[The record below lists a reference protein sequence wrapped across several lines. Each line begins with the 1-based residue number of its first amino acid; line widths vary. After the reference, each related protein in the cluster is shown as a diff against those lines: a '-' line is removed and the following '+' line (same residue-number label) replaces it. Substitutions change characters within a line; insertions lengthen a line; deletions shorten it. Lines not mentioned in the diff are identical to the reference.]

1 VTFFRWN
8 DDNTLVVFFSDSS
21 LLATS
26 HRAVMEFTALRL
38 FGFAISAALQGS
50 LLTFIRRDRKLEK
63 LEILFLSLIA
73 CLFWWNFANFLLLF
87 FERATSALSR
97 VLLSFLVAP
106 AAFGVLAFLP
116 PLLVHIHLV
125 FQSRVLPKP
134 IIRVSRLLEW
144 SLYLPLLVLPFAIA
158 DFPDSYLFSKS
169 ILVVSRFSKA
179 YAVWFCFAL
188 LVSAF
193 FDWKML
199 RQSQKREDRALFGI
213 LLTLFLVVTGLVV
226 YTYFIQDPDS
236 LEPGQPLEAVL
247 MLWSVVPS
255 ALLGYFIFRHNFL
268 EIAIRRSFGY
278 PISVVILV
286 LLYLVSVRYLPDYF
300 GEIPKEV
307 VQAGMILVLLPFV
320 QPLRRWI
327 DHSVDNL
334 FSREI
339 DRFEKLAAGL
349 DEISR
354 STVDLNQ
361 LLQLTEERL
370 RKELNLKSIRLT
382 VNDKTNEAADT
393 LAHDQNRE
401 RILLQKG
408 DLSLGAM
415 LVEGHNATV
424 PNEQHAALRYVIPQ
438 IVAAIETC
446 RLLEGKIQ
454 LERELAERTRLASL
468 GQMAATV
475 AHNIKNPLSSIKTIV
490 QLMQEDGELT
500 VKYGQDM
507 SLIKSE
513 IDRLTESVTQ
523 LLRFSKPTVTSSAT
537 VDLGAVLEKILHIF
551 GPDAERRNIRMDLQM
566 SEKPLMVRGS
576 EEVLLEVFQN
586 LLVNALEVSKSH
598 DAVVVRALVTG
609 SARQRRVLVHVEDE
623 GPGVPEEIQSKVFMP
638 FFTTKQKGTG
648 LGLAVVQRRVMDLGG
663 EVTCLSPISAKGG
676 TRFEVTLPLIE
687 K

>member
-1 VTFFRWN
+1 
-8 DDNTLVVFFSDSS
+8 
-21 LLATS
+21 
-26 HRAVMEFTALRL
+26 MEFTALRL
-38 FGFAISAALQGS
+38 FGFAISAALQFS
-50 LLTFIRRDRKLEK
+50 LLTFIFIRRKRKLEK
-63 LEILFLSLIA
+63 LETLFLSLIA
-73 CLFWWNFANFLLLF
+73 CLFCWNFANFLLPA
-87 FERATSALSR
+87 FERTATDLSR
-97 VLLSFLVAP
+97 VLLSLVVAP

-116 PLLVHIHLV
+116 PLLLHIHLV
-125 FQSRVLPKP
+125 FQSRVLRKP
-134 IIRVSRLLEW
+134 VIPVSRALEW
-144 SLYLPLLVLPFAIA
+144 ALYLPLIALPAAIA
-158 DFPDSYLFSKS
+158 DFLPSYHPSKS
-169 ILVVSRFSKA
+169 ILVVSRFSEA

-193 FDWKML
+193 LEWKML

-226 YTYFIQDPDS
+226 YTYFIQDQDS
-236 LEPGQPLEAVL
+236 LEPGHPLETVL

-268 EIAIRRSFGY
+268 EIAIQRSFGY
-278 PISVVILV
+278 PFAGV
-286 LLYLVSVRYLPDYF
+286 LLLLVYLVSVRYLPDYL

-307 VQAGMILVLLPFV
+307 VQAGMILVLLPLL

-327 DHSVDNL
+327 DHSIDNL

-339 DRFEKLAAGL
+339 DRFERLASGL

-361 LLQLTEERL
+361 SLRLTEERL

-382 VNDKTNEAADT
+382 VNDETEEASDT
-393 LAHDQNRE
+393 LAHNQNCE

-424 PNEQHAALRYVIPQ
+424 PSEQHAALRYVIPQ

-446 RLLEGKIQ
+446 RLVEGKIQ

-490 QLMQEDGELT
+490 QLMQEDGELAI
-500 VKYGQDM
+500 KYAQDL

-523 LLRFSKPTVTSSAT
+523 LLRFSKPTVISLAT
-537 VDLGAVLEKILHIF
+537 VDLGVVLEKILLIF
-551 GPDAERRNIRMDLQM
+551 RPDAERRNIRVHLQM
-566 SEKPLMVRGS
+566 SEKSLWVRGT
-576 EEVLLEVFQN
+576 EEVFLEVFQN
-586 LLVNALEVSKSH
+586 LLVNALEVSRQDSVV
-598 DAVVVRALVTG
+598 AVHVSVTEG
-609 SARQRRVLVHVEDE
+609 DGQRRVVVQVDDE
-623 GPGVPEEIQSKVFMP
+623 GPGVSVEIQPKVFLP

-648 LGLAVVQRRVMDLGG
+648 LGLAVVQRRVMDLAG
-663 EVTCLSPISAKGG
+663 EVTCVSPISARGG
-676 TRFEVTLPLIE
+676 TRFEVTLPLVE
-687 K
+687 G

>member
-1 VTFFRWN
+1 
-8 DDNTLVVFFSDSS
+8 
-21 LLATS
+21 
-26 HRAVMEFTALRL
+26 MEFTALRL
-38 FGFAISAALQGS
+38 FGFAISAALQFS
-50 LLTFIRRDRKLEK
+50 LLTFIRRSRKLEK
-63 LEILFLSLIA
+63 LETLFLSLIA
-73 CLFWWNFANFLLLF
+73 CLFCWNFANFLLLF
-87 FERATSALSR
+87 FEKATSELSR
-97 VLLSFLVAP
+97 VLLSLVVAP

-116 PLLVHIHLV
+116 PLLIHIHLV

-134 IIRVSRLLEW
+134 IIRVSRPLEW
-144 SLYLPLLVLPFAIA
+144 SLYLPLVVLPVAIA

-179 YAVWFCFAL
+179 YAVWFCVAL
-188 LVSAF
+188 SVSAF

-278 PISVVILV
+278 PIAVVILV
-286 LLYLVSVRYLPDYF
+286 LVYLVSVRYLPDYF
-300 GEIPKEV
+300 GDIPKEV
-307 VQAGMILVLLPFV
+307 VQAGMILLFPLV

-382 VNDKTNEAADT
+382 VNDETNETADT

-424 PNEQHAALRYVIPQ
+424 PSEQHAALRYVIPQ

-490 QLMQEDGELT
+490 QLMQEDGELA

-537 VDLGAVLEKILHIF
+537 VDLAVVLEKILHIF
-551 GPDAERRNIRMDLQM
+551 GPDAERRNIRMDLQL
-566 SEKPLMVRGS
+566 SEKPLRVRGS
-576 EEVLLEVFQN
+576 EEILLEVFQN
-586 LLVNALEVSKSH
+586 LFVNALEVSKPH
-598 DAVVVRALVTG
+598 DAVVVRARAAEGTG
-609 SARQRRVLVHVEDE
+609 QRRVVVQVEDE

-663 EVTCLSPISAKGG
+663 EVTCVSPISAKGG
-676 TRFEVTLPLIE
+676 TRFEVTLPLA
-687 K
+687 KG

>member
-1 VTFFRWN
+1 
-8 DDNTLVVFFSDSS
+8 
-21 LLATS
+21 
-26 HRAVMEFTALRL
+26 MEFTALRL

-73 CLFWWNFANFLLLF
+73 CLFCWNFANFLLLF
-87 FERATSALSR
+87 FERATSELTR
-97 VLLSFLVAP
+97 VLLSLVVAP

-116 PLLVHIHLV
+116 PLLLHIHLV
-125 FQSRVLPKP
+125 FQLRVLPKP
-134 IIRVSRLLEW
+134 VVPASRMLEW
-144 SLYLPLLVLPFAIA
+144 ALYLPLIVLPSAIA
-158 DFPDSYLFSKS
+158 DFLPNYHSSKS
-169 ILVVSRFSKA
+169 ILVVSRFSEA

-188 LVSAF
+188 LASAF

-213 LLTLFLVVTGLVV
+213 LLTLFMLVTGLVV

-268 EIAIRRSFGY
+268 EIAIQRSFGY
-278 PISVVILV
+278 PIAIVIL
-286 LLYLVSVRYLPDYF
+286 LLVYLVSVRYLPDYF
-300 GEIPKEV
+300 DQIPKEV
-307 VQAGMILVLLPFV
+307 VQAGMIVFLLPLL

-327 DHSVDNL
+327 DHSIDNL

-339 DRFEKLAAGL
+339 DRFEKLASGL

-354 STVDLNQ
+354 STVDLSQ
-361 LLQLTEERL
+361 LLRLTEERL

-382 VNDKTNEAADT
+382 VNGETDEVADT
-393 LAHDQNRE
+393 LAHNQNSE
-401 RILLQKG
+401 RILLHKG
-408 DLSLGAM
+408 DLTLGAM
-415 LVEGHNATV
+415 LVEGHNTRV
-424 PNEQHAALRYVIPQ
+424 PSEQHAALRYVIPH

-446 RLLEGKIQ
+446 RLVEGKIQ

-490 QLMQEDGELT
+490 QLMQEDGDLSI
-500 VKYGQDM
+500 KYGQDL
-507 SLIKSE
+507 SLITGE

-523 LLRFSKPTVTSSAT
+523 LLRFSKPTVTSSAA
-537 VDLGAVLEKILHIF
+537 VDLAVVLEKIHHIF
-551 GPDAERRNIRMDLQM
+551 GPDAERRNVRLDLQLT
-566 SEKPLMVRGS
+566 EKPLRVHGS
-576 EEVLLEVFQN
+576 EEIFLEVFQN
-586 LLVNALEVSKSH
+586 LLVNAFEASKQNN
-598 DAVVVRALVTG
+598 AVVVRASVTA
-609 SARQRRVLVHVEDE
+609 SARQRRVVVQVEDE
-623 GPGVPEEIQSKVFMP
+623 GPGVPEKIQPKVFMP

-663 EVTCLSPISAKGG
+663 EVTCVSPISAKGG
-676 TRFEVTLPLIE
+676 SRFEVTLPLVE
-687 K
+687 G

>member
-1 VTFFRWN
+1 
-8 DDNTLVVFFSDSS
+8 
-21 LLATS
+21 
-26 HRAVMEFTALRL
+26 MEFTALRL
-38 FGFAISAALQGS
+38 FGFAISAALQFS

-73 CLFWWNFANFLLLF
+73 CLFCWNFANFLLLL
-87 FERATSALSR
+87 FERTERTISDLTR
-97 VLLSFLVAP
+97 VLLSLVVAP

-116 PLLVHIHLV
+116 PLLLHIHLV

-134 IIRVSRLLEW
+134 VIRVSRPLEW
-144 SLYLPLLVLPFAIA
+144 ALYLPLVVLPVAIA
-158 DFPDSYLFSKS
+158 DFPDRYHSSKS
-169 ILVVSRFSKA
+169 ILVVSQFSKA

-193 FDWKML
+193 FDWNML

-278 PISVVILV
+278 PIAVVILV

-300 GEIPKEV
+300 GDIPNEV

-424 PNEQHAALRYVIPQ
+424 PSEQHAALRYVIPQ

-537 VDLGAVLEKILHIF
+537 VDLAAVLEKILHIF

-576 EEVLLEVFQN
+576 EEILLEVFQN

-598 DAVVVRALVTG
+598 DAVVVRASVRG
-609 SARQRRVLVHVEDE
+609 SAGQRRVVVQVEDE

-663 EVTCLSPISAKGG
+663 EVTCVSPISAKGG
-676 TRFEVTLPLIE
+676 TRFEVTLPLA
-687 K
+687 KG

>member
-1 VTFFRWN
+1 
-8 DDNTLVVFFSDSS
+8 
-21 LLATS
+21 
-26 HRAVMEFTALRL
+26 MEFTALRL

-50 LLTFIRRDRKLEK
+50 LLTFIRRNRKLEK

-87 FERATSALSR
+87 FEKATSELSR
-97 VLLSFLVAP
+97 VLLSLVVAP

-116 PLLVHIHLV
+116 PLLLHIHLV

-134 IIRVSRLLEW
+134 IIRVSRPLEW
-144 SLYLPLLVLPFAIA
+144 SLYLPLVVLPVAIA

-213 LLTLFLVVTGLVV
+213 LLFLFLVVTGLVV
-226 YTYFIQDPDS
+226 FTYFIQDPDS

-278 PISVVILV
+278 PIAIVILV
-286 LLYLVSVRYLPDYF
+286 LLYLVRVRYLPDYF
-300 GEIPKEV
+300 GDIPKEV
-307 VQAGMILVLLPFV
+307 VQAGMILILLPFV

-424 PNEQHAALRYVIPQ
+424 PSEQHAALRYVIPQ

-537 VDLGAVLEKILHIF
+537 VDLAAVLEKILHIF

-576 EEVLLEVFQN
+576 EEILLEVFQN

-598 DAVVVRALVTG
+598 DAVVVRASVTG
-609 SARQRRVLVHVEDE
+609 SGCQRRVVVQVEDQ

-648 LGLAVVQRRVMDLGG
+648 LGLAVVQRRVMDLSG
-663 EVTCLSPISAKGG
+663 EVTCVSPISAKGG

-687 K
+687 GRA

>member
-1 VTFFRWN
+1 M
-8 DDNTLVVFFSDSS
+8 SCASP
-21 LLATS
+21 
-26 HRAVMEFTALRL
+26 
-38 FGFAISAALQGS
+38 
-50 LLTFIRRDRKLEK
+50 
-63 LEILFLSLIA
+63 
-73 CLFWWNFANFLLLF
+73 
-87 FERATSALSR
+87 
-97 VLLSFLVAP
+97 SFP
-106 AAFGVLAFLP
+106 YRGP
-116 PLLVHIHLV
+116 
-125 FQSRVLPKP
+125 
-134 IIRVSRLLEW
+134 LEW
-144 SLYLPLLVLPFAIA
+144 ALYLPLIALPAAIA
-158 DFPDSYLFSKS
+158 DFLPSYHPSKS
-169 ILVVSRFSKA
+169 ILVVSRFSEA

-193 FDWKML
+193 LEWKML

-226 YTYFIQDPDS
+226 YTYFIQDQDS
-236 LEPGQPLEAVL
+236 LEPGHPLETVL

-268 EIAIRRSFGY
+268 EIAIQRSFGY
-278 PISVVILV
+278 PFAGV
-286 LLYLVSVRYLPDYF
+286 LLLLVYLVSVRYLPDYF

-307 VQAGMILVLLPFV
+307 VQAGMILVLLPLL

-327 DHSVDNL
+327 DHSIDNL

-339 DRFEKLAAGL
+339 DRFERLASGL

-361 LLQLTEERL
+361 LLRLTEERL
-370 RKELNLKSIRLT
+370 RKELNIKSIRLT
-382 VNDKTNEAADT
+382 VNDETDEASDT
-393 LAHDQNRE
+393 LARNQNCE

-424 PNEQHAALRYVIPQ
+424 PSEQHAALRYVIPQ

-446 RLLEGKIQ
+446 RLVEGKIQ

-490 QLMQEDGELT
+490 QLMQEDGELAI
-500 VKYGQDM
+500 KYGQDL

-523 LLRFSKPTVTSSAT
+523 LLRFSKPTVTSLAT
-537 VDLGAVLEKILHIF
+537 VDLGVVLEKILLIF
-551 GPDAERRNIRMDLQM
+551 RPDAERRNIRLDLQM
-566 SEKPLMVRGS
+566 SEKSLWVRGT
-576 EEVLLEVFQN
+576 EEVFLEVFQN
-586 LLVNALEVSKSH
+586 LLVNALEVSKQDS
-598 DAVVVRALVTG
+598 AVVVHVSVTEVHG
-609 SARQRRVLVHVEDE
+609 QRRVVVQVEDE
-623 GPGVPEEIQSKVFMP
+623 GPGVPVEIQPKVFMP

-648 LGLAVVQRRVMDLGG
+648 LGLAVVQRRVMDLAG
-663 EVTCLSPISAKGG
+663 EVTCVSPISAKGG
-676 TRFEVTLPLIE
+676 TRFEVTLPLVEDRGLKRRDIDRDSPDA
-687 K
+687 

>member
-1 VTFFRWN
+1 
-8 DDNTLVVFFSDSS
+8 
-21 LLATS
+21 
-26 HRAVMEFTALRL
+26 MEFTALRL

-87 FERATSALSR
+87 FEKATSELSR
-97 VLLSFLVAP
+97 VLLSLVVAP

-116 PLLVHIHLV
+116 PLLLHIHLV

-134 IIRVSRLLEW
+134 IIRVSQPLEW
-144 SLYLPLLVLPFAIA
+144 SLYLPLVVLPVAIA

-213 LLTLFLVVTGLVV
+213 LLTLFLAVTGLVV

-278 PISVVILV
+278 PIAVVILV

-300 GEIPKEV
+300 GDIPKEV

-370 RKELNLKSIRLT
+370 QKELNLKSIRLT

-415 LVEGHNATV
+415 VVEGHNATV
-424 PNEQHAALRYVIPQ
+424 PSEQHAALRYVIPQ

-500 VKYGQDM
+500 IKYGQDM

-537 VDLGAVLEKILHIF
+537 VDLAAVLEKILHIF

-576 EEVLLEVFQN
+576 EEILLEVFQN

-598 DAVVVRALVTG
+598 DAVVVRASVTG
-609 SARQRRVLVHVEDE
+609 SAGQRRVVVQVEDQ

-663 EVTCLSPISAKGG
+663 EVTCVSPISAKGG
-676 TRFEVTLPLIE
+676 TRFEVTLPLA
-687 K
+687 KG

>member
-1 VTFFRWN
+1 
-8 DDNTLVVFFSDSS
+8 
-21 LLATS
+21 
-26 HRAVMEFTALRL
+26 MEFTALRL

-73 CLFWWNFANFLLLF
+73 CLFCWNFANFLLLF
-87 FERATSALSR
+87 FEKATSELSR
-97 VLLSFLVAP
+97 VLLSLVVAP
-106 AAFGVLAFLP
+106 VAFGVLAFLP
-116 PLLVHIHLV
+116 PLLLHIHLV
-125 FQSRVLPKP
+125 FQLRVLPKP
-134 IIRVSRLLEW
+134 VIPVSRMLEW
-144 SLYLPLLVLPFAIA
+144 ALYLPLIALPSAIA
-158 DFPDSYLFSKS
+158 DFLPNYHPSKS
-169 ILVVSRFSKA
+169 ILVVSRFSEA
-179 YAVWFCFAL
+179 YAVWFSFAL

-193 FDWKML
+193 FEWKML

-213 LLTLFLVVTGLVV
+213 LLILFLVVMGLIV
-226 YTYFIQDPDS
+226 YTYFIQDQDS
-236 LEPGQPLEAVL
+236 LEPGRPLETVL

-268 EIAIRRSFGY
+268 EIAIQRSFGY
-278 PISVVILV
+278 PIAAV
-286 LLYLVSVRYLPDYF
+286 LLLLVYLVSVRYLPDYF
-300 GEIPKEV
+300 SEIPNEV
-307 VQAGMILVLLPFV
+307 VQAGMILVLLPLL

-327 DHSVDNL
+327 DHSIDNL
-334 FSREI
+334 FSQEI
-339 DRFEKLAAGL
+339 DRFEKLASGL

-361 LLQLTEERL
+361 LLRLTEERL

-382 VNDKTNEAADT
+382 VNDETDEASDT
-393 LAHDQNRE
+393 LARSQNCE
-401 RILLQKG
+401 RVPLQKG
-408 DLSLGAM
+408 DLSFGVM
-415 LVEGHNATV
+415 LVEGYNAAV

-446 RLLEGKIQ
+446 RLVEGKIQ

-490 QLMQEDGELT
+490 QLMQEDGDLT
-500 VKYGQDM
+500 IKYGQDM

-537 VDLGAVLEKILHIF
+537 VDLAAVLEKIFLIF
-551 GPDAERRNIRMDLQM
+551 RPDAERRNIRLDLHP
-566 SEKPLMVRGS
+566 SEKPLRVRGS
-576 EEVLLEVFQN
+576 EEIFLEVFQN
-586 LLVNALEVSKSH
+586 LLVNALEVSKSN
-598 DAVVVRALVTG
+598 DAVVVRTSVTEG
-609 SARQRRVLVHVEDE
+609 ERQPRVVVQIEDE

-663 EVTCLSPISAKGG
+663 EVACVSPISAKGG
-676 TRFEVTLPLIE
+676 TRFEVTLPLVE
-687 K
+687 R

>member
-1 VTFFRWN
+1 
-8 DDNTLVVFFSDSS
+8 
-21 LLATS
+21 
-26 HRAVMEFTALRL
+26 MEFTALRL
-38 FGFAISAALQGS
+38 FGFAISAALQFS
-50 LLTFIRRDRKLEK
+50 LLTFIRRNRKLEK

-73 CLFWWNFANFLLLF
+73 CLFCWNFANFLLLL
-87 FERATSALSR
+87 FERTERTISDLTR
-97 VLLSFLVAP
+97 VLLSLVVAP

-116 PLLVHIHLV
+116 PLLLHIHLV
-125 FQSRVLPKP
+125 FQFRVLPKP
-134 IIRVSRLLEW
+134 VIRVSRLLEW
-144 SLYLPLLVLPFAIA
+144 ALYLPLVMLPVAIA

-169 ILVVSRFSKA
+169 ILVVSRFSQA
-179 YAVWFCFAL
+179 YAVWFCLAL
-188 LVSAF
+188 LASAF
-193 FDWKML
+193 LDWKML

-213 LLTLFLVVTGLVV
+213 LLILFLVVTGLVV
-226 YTYFIQDPDS
+226 YTYFIQDPDL

-268 EIAIRRSFGY
+268 EIAIQRSFGY
-278 PISVVILV
+278 PIAIVIL
-286 LLYLVSVRYLPDYF
+286 LLVYLVSVRYLPDYF
-300 GEIPKEV
+300 DQIPKEV
-307 VQAGMILVLLPFV
+307 IQAGMILFLLPLV

-327 DHSVDNL
+327 DHSIDNL

-361 LLQLTEERL
+361 LLRLTEERL
-370 RKELNLKSIRLT
+370 RKELKLKSIRLT
-382 VNDKTNEAADT
+382 VNDEADAATGT

-424 PNEQHAALRYVIPQ
+424 PSEQHAALRYVIPQ

-446 RLLEGKIQ
+446 RLMEGKIQ

-500 VKYGQDM
+500 IKYGQDM

-523 LLRFSKPTVTSSAT
+523 LLRFSKPTVTSSGT
-537 VDLGAVLEKILHIF
+537 VDLAVVLEKIFLIF
-551 GPDAERRNIRMDLQM
+551 RPDAERRSIRLDLHP
-566 SEKPLMVRGS
+566 SEKPLRVRGS
-576 EEVLLEVFQN
+576 EEIFLEVFQN
-586 LLVNALEVSKSH
+586 LLVNALEVSKSN
-598 DAVVVRALVTG
+598 DAVVVRASVTEG
-609 SARQRRVLVHVEDE
+609 ERQPRVVVQIEDE

-648 LGLAVVQRRVMDLGG
+648 LGLAVVQRRLMDLGG
-663 EVTCLSPISAKGG
+663 EVTCVSPISAKGG
-676 TRFEVTLPLIE
+676 TRFEVTLPLVE
-687 K
+687 G